1 MNEKKMKDEMLESPT
16 GSGCTHPNGSCQD
29 ELAKIG
35 INRRQFLFYSAGAVS
50 TLALSSI
57 FGPAAAFASKAKYAE
72 YPHKKIASL
81 SGLVQDSPIDFLYP
95 NDDPTYAQCFLVK
108 LGEKA
113 GGGVGPEQD
122 VVAFSSLC
130 THMGGLLNR
139 SYNSEHKV
147 AGPCPSHLTTFDLTR
162 HGMVVAGHAVE
173 SLPQIVLEVK
183 GDDIYATGVAGL
195 IFGNAK
201 NPGMK

>member
-1 MNEKKMKDEMLESPT
+1 MKEQIVARQTSESGGP
-16 GSGCTHPNGSCQD
+16 GCIS
-29 ELAKIG
+29 
-35 INRRQFLFYSAGAVS
+35 RRQFLFYGAGAVS

-57 FGPAAAFASKAKYAE
+57 FGATAAFASEAKFAQ

-81 SGLVQDSPIDFLYP
+81 SDLKLDTPLEFLYP
-95 NDDPTYAQCFLVK
+95 NSDPTYAQCFLVK

-113 GGGVGPEQD
+113 GGGVGPDQD
-122 VVAFSSLC
+122 IVAFSSLC
-130 THMGGLLNR
+130 THMGGLLNK
-139 SYNSEHKV
+139 SYNAEHKV
-147 AGPCPSHLTTFDLTR
+147 AGPCPSHLSTFDLTR

-183 GDDIYATGVAGL
+183 GNDVYATGVAGL
-195 IFGNAK
+195 IFGGAK

>member
-1 MNEKKMKDEMLESPT
+1 MTEELIENKSTET
-16 GSGCTHPNGSCQD
+16 GGLGC
-29 ELAKIG
+29 

-50 TLALSSI
+50 TVALSSI
-57 FGPAAAFASKAKYAE
+57 FGATAAFASEAKYAE
-72 YPHKKIASL
+72 YPRKKIATL
-81 SGLVQDSPIDFLYP
+81 SELKQDEPVDFFYP
-95 NDDPTYAQCFLVK
+95 NDDATYAQCFLVK

-113 GGGVGPEQD
+113 GGGVGPDED
-122 VVAFSSLC
+122 IVAFSSLC

-139 SYNSEHKV
+139 SYKPEHKV

-173 SLPQIVLEVK
+173 SLPQIVLAVE
-183 GDDIYATGVAGL
+183 GNEIYATGVAGL
-195 IFGNAK
+195 IFGSAK